1 MKTKKLAICF
11 YGQVRYIEGFNL
23 FYKYFKDTNT
33 DLDIDFFISTWD
45 DFDISKINLTFKE
58 SNFVSPD
65 ESGLDLLGGHTPL
78 MAYHLKKVL
87 ELKLQE
93 EKKSEMQYDVVLT
106 IRPDI
111 VFDTVKMVSNILGFA
126 SIQHSVP
133 TVSLHNG
140 IVIEEGTYKLDED
153 YMFLMNSKG
162 ADVHSEMYDFFF
174 TNEEYKSKNWN
185 YREGGH
191 WIHPHY
197 FLHKNFNV
205 VILRI
210 PALIIRPVR
219 DLEILKE
226 HYSTSDLIFK
236 LVKNLQNYEVDMKT
250 FKNRVII

>member
-23 FYKYFKDTNT
+23 FYKNFQDSNP
-33 DLDIDFFISTWD
+33 DLEIDFFISTWK
-45 DFDISKINLTFKE
+45 DFDISKINLIFKE
-58 SNFVSPD
+58 ANFVLPNDLGYSPF
-65 ESGLDLLGGHTPL
+65 SGNTPK

-87 ELKLQE
+87 ELKLQQ
-93 EKKSEMQYDVVLT
+93 EKKSEIQYDVVLT

-111 VFDTVKMVSNILGFA
+111 IFDTTVMVSNILEFT
-126 SIQHSVP
+126 SIQHSIP
-133 TVSLHNG
+133 TVSLHDG
-140 IVIEEGTYKLDED
+140 ILIEDGTYKIHED
-153 YMFLMNSKG
+153 YMFLMNSIG

-205 VILRI
+205 VKLQI

-226 HYSTSDLIFK
+226 HYSSRTLIKK
-236 LVKNLQNYEVDMKT
+236 LINNLQNYEIDMKT

>member
-1 MKTKKLAICF
+1 MKLAICF

-23 FYKYFKDTNT
+23 FYKHFKDSNP
-33 DLDIDFFISTWD
+33 DLEIDFFISTWD

-87 ELKLQE
+87 ELKLQQ
-93 EKKSEMQYDVVLT
+93 EKKSEIQYDAVLT

-111 VFDTVKMVSNILGFA
+111 VFDTVKMVSNILEFT

-140 IVIEEGTYKLDED
+140 IEIEEGTYKLSED
-153 YMFLMNSKG
+153 YMFLMNSIG
-162 ADVHSEMYDFFF
+162 SDVHSELFDFFF
-174 TNEEYKSKNWN
+174 INEEYKSKNWN

-191 WIHPHY
+191 WVHPHY

-226 HYSTSDLIFK
+226 HYSTPDLIFK
-236 LVKNLQNYEVDMKT
+236 LIENLRNYEIDMKT

>member
-1 MKTKKLAICF
+1 MKLAICF

-23 FYKYFKDTNT
+23 FYKNFQDSNP
-33 DLDIDFFISTWD
+33 DLEIDFFISTWD

-87 ELKLQE
+87 ELKLQQ
-93 EKKSEMQYDVVLT
+93 EKKSEIQYDAVLT

-111 VFDTVKMVSNILGFA
+111 VFDTVKMVSNILEFT

-140 IVIEEGTYKLDED
+140 IEIEEGTYKLSED
-153 YMFLMNSKG
+153 YMFLMNSIG
-162 ADVHSEMYDFFF
+162 SDVHSELFDFFF
-174 TNEEYKSKNWN
+174 INEEYKSKNWN

-191 WIHPHY
+191 WVHPHY

-226 HYSTSDLIFK
+226 HYSTPDLIFK
-236 LVKNLQNYEVDMKT
+236 LIENLRNYEIDMKT

>member
-93 EKKSEMQYDVVLT
+93 ENDVVLT